1 MLNLVRNLENAI
13 LNNDGRSMEYFTNLI
28 SRLKYH
34 RNLDHVTLVPID
46 LLLLPKTPRYAR
58 KGSKRH
64 RKKPQHITK
73 RRCGSEPV
81 QTITKSETETYP
93 ERSTQTSHCKSKH
106 RRRRGSST
114 TTIR

>member
-1 MLNLVRNLENAI
+1 
-13 LNNDGRSMEYFTNLI
+13 MEYFTNLI

-34 RNLDHVTLVPID
+34 RTLDHGTLVPID

-73 RRCGSEPV
+73 RRRGSEPV
-81 QTITKSETETYP
+81 QAVTKSEAETHP
-93 ERSTQTSHCKSKH
+93 ERPTQTGHRKSKH
-106 RRRRGSST
+106 CRRRGSGA